1 MKKINLKANV
11 HTRKIAI
18 LSFSILIL
26 LSFARGSSR
35 DPADWVNVFIGTQ
48 DGGNTTPAA
57 HAPFG
62 MISFGPTN
70 LFGPNESDPYISRS
84 GYVYTKDKIANFS
97 LTHVSGWG
105 CHGAQDIPFMP
116 VTGDI
121 EKNPV
126 YNPAAYA
133 SSFSHANEEAGP
145 GYYKVFLDDYDVQV
159 NSAVSERASIMELSY
174 SEKSSPKVVFM
185 PTNCSNGITGAYLH
199 VNTEKNEVEGYATS
213 GGFCTRDPELYDY
226 TVYFVA
232 KFNKSITD
240 FGGWNGLNN
249 GIINTKTLSGDSI
262 AAFVSF
268 DSGEI
273 NTLEMRIGISFVS
286 IENAYLNLEK
296 ELNNKNIAN
305 LQSET
310 QMKWNKGLSKM
321 KVETNDKDLKTQLY
335 TALYHNMLHPNIF
348 EDVNGEYRGFNDSV
362 YVISKGR
369 NKYVNFSN
377 WDTYRTTAQLQGLLF
392 PDRASDMIHSLYLD
406 TKQGCPSGFPIW
418 GYFNNESWVMNG
430 YSGLPVVANLYAF
443 GGRNI
448 DLKSVKDRMIWAAD
462 NKYRRG
468 EKYIQHGYVP
478 DYESSHN
485 YCVSM
490 TIEYSIDDYSV
501 AQMCKYAGD
510 RAEYKRFLS
519 RSDNIFNLF
528 NEENGYLQRKTAAGE
543 WVTPFDSS
551 SKIGYNEGNAAQYTW
566 NIPQN
571 LPKLIEKIGGK
582 EKTIERLDYF
592 TSRILRE
599 GWNIEVPFYWPA
611 NQPSFIAP
619 FVYNYAGAP
628 EKARKLIRKTIT
640 SIFSNSPNGLPGNC
654 DLGATSAMYLFQIA
668 GMYPL
673 EPGVPE
679 FALTGSLV
687 KKLAFQL
694 DNGSKITIKTKK
706 GDLDK
711 NFIKSV
717 KLNGKKHDSFE
728 VNIENLIKNPSELDI
743 EFVY

>member
-1 MKKINLKANV
+1 MKNIKLNANV
-11 HTRKIAI
+11 HSHKI
-18 LSFSILIL
+18 SILLISMFIL
-26 LSFARGSSR
+26 LRFASGSSKA
-35 DPADWVNVFIGTQ
+35 PADWVNVFIGTQ

-70 LFGPNESDPYISRS
+70 LFGPNESDPYISRP
-84 GYVYTKDKIANFS
+84 GYEYTKDKIANFS

-121 EKNPV
+121 NKSPV
-126 YNPAAYA
+126 YNPASYA
-133 SSFSHANEEAGP
+133 SGFSHENENAGP
-145 GYYKVFLDDYDVQV
+145 GYYNVFLDKYDIQV
-159 NSAVSERASIMELSY
+159 NSAVSERASIIELSNR
-174 SEKSSPKVVFM
+174 ENTVPKVVFM
-185 PTNCSNGITGAYLH
+185 PTNCSNGITDAYLH
-199 VNTEKNEVEGYATS
+199 VNTAKNEVEGYATS

-232 KFNKSITD
+232 KFNKDITGH
-240 FGGWNGLNN
+240 GGWNGSDNA
-249 GIINTKTLSGDSI
+249 IIKSNTFSGDSI
-262 AAFVSF
+262 AAFVAF
-268 DSGEI
+268 DSGQT
-273 NTLEMRIGISFVS
+273 NNLEMRIGISFVS

-296 ELNNKNIAN
+296 ELTNKDLAK

-310 QMKWNKGLSKM
+310 EMKWNEGLSKM
-321 KVETNDKDLKTQLY
+321 AIKTKDKDLKTQLY
-335 TALYHNMLHPNIF
+335 TALYHNLLHPNIF

-362 YVISKGR
+362 YVMEKGR

-392 PDRASDMIHSLYLD
+392 PERAADMIHSLYLD

-443 GGRNI
+443 GGRNV
-448 DLKSVKDRMIWAAD
+448 DLKTVKDRMIWAAD
-462 NKYRRG
+462 NKYPRG
-468 EKYIQHGYVP
+468 DKYIKYGYVP
-478 DYESSHN
+478 DYKSPHN
-485 YCVSM
+485 YSVSM

-510 RAEYKRFLS
+510 NAEYQRFLS

-528 NEENGYLQRKTAAGE
+528 NEENGYLQRKTAEGE

-551 SKIGYNEGNAAQYTW
+551 SKIGFNEGNSAQYTW
-566 NIPQN
+566 NIPHN
-571 LPKLIEKIGGK
+571 LPKLIKKIGGK

-592 TSRILRE
+592 TSRILRD

-619 FVYNYAGAP
+619 FVYTYAEAP
-628 EKARKLIRKTIT
+628 EKARKLIRRSIT
-640 SIFSNSPNGLPGNC
+640 SIFSNSPDGLPGNC
-654 DLGATSAMYLFQIA
+654 DLGATSAMYLFQVA

-673 EPGVPE
+673 KPGVPE
-679 FALTGSLV
+679 FTLTGSLV
-687 KKLAFQL
+687 EKLEFQL
-694 DNGSKITIKTKK
+694 DNGSKITIKTEKE
-706 GDLDK
+706 DLNK
-711 NFIKSV
+711 NHINTV
-717 KLNGKKHDSFE
+717 KLNGKKHDSFN
-728 VNIENLIKNPSELDI
+728 VNIENLVESPSDLNI